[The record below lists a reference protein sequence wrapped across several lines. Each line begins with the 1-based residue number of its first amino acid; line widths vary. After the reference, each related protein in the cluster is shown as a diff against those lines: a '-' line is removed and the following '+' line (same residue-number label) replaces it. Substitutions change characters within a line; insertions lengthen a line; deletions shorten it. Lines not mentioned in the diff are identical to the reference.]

1 MANIYNLFHERSMNG
16 GAFLKSADGSV
27 ISTYQHMEE
36 RSAQYANRL
45 TDLGLKKGDRVIVQ
59 VEKSSECLLLYFGC
73 LRAGLI
79 YLPLNTAYQAHEL
92 EYFVGNATPKL
103 VVCSNDNLRLFSSL
117 GDAIVSTLPD
127 GEGRVAGEASVG
139 ENPDGNTAVFQG
151 LDSEGKS
158 FQTTACQ
165 DDDIAVILYTSGT
178 TGQPKGAMIT
188 HGNLAVN
195 GLALHSAWSWQA
207 DDVMLHALPI
217 FHIHGLFVATHLA
230 VLNASPI
237 IFLNKFDPTEVIGLL
252 PSSTVYMGV
261 PTNYV
266 RLLANKELNASTCS
280 NMRLFTS
287 GSAPL
292 LAQTFSEFESR
303 TGHSIVE
310 RYGMTETGMNTSN
323 PLTGKR
329 KPGTVGLP
337 LPGVSCR
344 IVDDNDNDL
353 TSNQTGDLL
362 IKGENVFK
370 GYWEMPEKTQD
381 EFTKDGYFRTGDLAM
396 TDEDGY
402 VSIVGRN
409 KDMIITGGFNVYP
422 REIED
427 IIDRMQGVDESAVI
441 GLAHS
446 DFGEAVTAVIVKT
459 PESTLDEDF
468 MVAHLKKTLANF
480 KVPKKIIFV
489 DSLPRNTMGK
499 VQKNVLRENYGQG
512 QQ

>member
-1 MANIYNLFHERSMNG
+1 MANIYNLFRDRSKNG
-16 GAFLKSADGSV
+16 EVFLTSAEGSI

-36 RSAQYANRL
+36 RSAKYAQRL
-45 TDLGLKKGDRVIVQ
+45 TDLGLRKGDRVIVQ
-59 VEKSSECLLLYFGC
+59 VEKSPECLFLYFGC

-92 EYFVGNATPKL
+92 EYFVANATPKL
-103 VVCSNDNLRLFSSL
+103 VVCMDDNLRLFSSL
-117 GDAIVSTLPD
+117 GDAIVSTLP
-127 GEGRVAGEASVG
+127 EEEEKAVG
-139 ENPDGNTAVFQG
+139 EVSMGESSTDDAAIFQD
-151 LDSEGKS
+151 LDSERRS
-158 FQTTACQ
+158 FETIRCR

-195 GLALHSAWSWQA
+195 GLALHNAWGWQP

-237 IFLNKFDPTEVIGLL
+237 ILLNKFDPAEVIGLL
-252 PSSTVYMGV
+252 PSATVYMGV

-266 RLLANKELNASTCS
+266 RLLANKELNASTCR

-303 TGHSIVE
+303 TGHTIVE

-323 PLTGKR
+323 PLSGIR

-337 LPGVSCR
+337 LPGVACK
-344 IVDDNDNDL
+344 IIDDNGSECL
-353 TSNQTGDLL
+353 KNQPGDLL
-362 IKGENVFK
+362 IKGKNVFK
-370 GYWEMPEKTQD
+370 GYWQMPEKTAD
-381 EFTKDGYFRTGDLAM
+381 EFTDEGYFRTGDLAM
-396 TDEDGY
+396 TDSDGY

-427 IIDRMQGVDESAVI
+427 IIDRIEGVDESAVI

-459 PESTLDEDF
+459 PLSTIDEDF
-468 MVAHLKKTLANF
+468 MITHLKNTLANF

-512 QQ
+512 Q

>member
-1 MANIYNLFHERSMNG
+1 LHLRGAINHMANIYNLFRERSKSG
-16 GAFLKSADGSV
+16 EAFLKSADGTV

-45 TDLGLKKGDRVIVQ
+45 TQLGLKKGDRVIVQ

-79 YLPLNTAYQAHEL
+79 YLPLNTAYQTLEL

-103 VVCSNDNLRLFSSL
+103 VVCSNDNIGLFSSL
-117 GDAIVSTLPD
+117 GDAIVSTLPL
-127 GEGRVAGEASVG
+127 EAERPAG
-139 ENPDGNTAVFQG
+139 NNTVFQD
-151 LDSEGKS
+151 LDSEGKT
-158 FQTTACQ
+158 FQTIECQ

-195 GLALHSAWSWQA
+195 GLALHNAWGWQA

-237 IFLNKFDPTEVIGLL
+237 IFLNKFDPIEVIDLI
-252 PSSTVYMGV
+252 PSATVYMGV

-266 RLLANKELNASTCS
+266 RLLANRKLTISTCS

-292 LAQTFSEFESR
+292 LSQTFSEFESR

-323 PLTGKR
+323 PLAGKR
-329 KPGTVGLP
+329 KPGTVGPP
-337 LPGVSCR
+337 LPGVSCK
-344 IVDDNDNDL
+344 IIGDNGLELDK
-353 TSNQTGDLL
+353 NQTGDLL

-370 GYWEMPEKTQD
+370 GYWEMPDKTQE
-381 EFTKDGYFRTGDLAM
+381 EFTEDGYFKTGDLAM
-396 TDEDGY
+396 CDEDGY
-402 VSIVGRN
+402 ISIVGRN

-427 IIDRMQGVDESAVI
+427 IIDRMEGVDESAVI

-459 PESTLDEDF
+459 PESTLDEDL

-480 KVPKKIIFV
+480 KVPKRIVFV

-499 VQKNVLRENYGQG
+499 VQKNVLREKYSQG
-512 QQ
+512 Q